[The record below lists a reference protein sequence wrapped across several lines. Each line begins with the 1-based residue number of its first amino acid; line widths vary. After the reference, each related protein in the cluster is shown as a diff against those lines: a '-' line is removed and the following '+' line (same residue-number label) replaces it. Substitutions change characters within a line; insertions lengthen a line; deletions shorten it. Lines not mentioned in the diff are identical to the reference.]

1 MKIRLPWTP
10 RAHRA
15 RWAEAR
21 TLTDLGQL
29 TADWLEGTLRHHPGY
44 PGAGPDPETV
54 PLVPVLARLN
64 RAGLV
69 TANSQPG
76 HAPATGWDGAIYT
89 QRAAVD
95 GWTANA
101 VLVAQLTI
109 TARDHD
115 LHLVIHQ
122 PGRPATRDRIPVTC
136 RNGTAVTWF
145 GDSYRPED
153 LAAVWSGI
161 HPDAL
166 TALTGAVHVTLTDT
180 TWGPSTRLW
189 DALTAVLDD
198 TSASRIPGARSR

>member
-21 TLTDLGQL
+21 TLTDLGRL
-29 TADWLEGTLRHHPGY
+29 TADWLEGTLRYHPGC
-44 PGAGPDPETV
+44 PGAGPDPETA
-54 PLVPVLARLN
+54 PLVPALARLN

-76 HAPATGWDGAIYT
+76 HSPTVGWDGAVYS

-95 GWTANA
+95 GWTTNRALFRLLIKA
-101 VLVAQLTI
+101 ALE
-109 TARDHD
+109 HD
-115 LHLVIHQ
+115 FHIVIHGLT
-122 PGRPATRDRIPVTC
+122 PRTDYTRIPVTC
-136 RNGTAVTWF
+136 RNGEPVTWF
-145 GDSYRPED
+145 GDPYHPDD

-161 HPDAL
+161 DPGAL
-166 TALTGAVHVTLTDT
+166 TALRSAVHITVTDT

-189 DALTAVLDD
+189 TTLTRGL
-198 TSASRIPGARSR
+198 